1 MNKNSSIESAH
12 QAASMAASEP
22 HSKISET
29 SAAQGHKDFKKLV
42 HEEDLNA
49 CSNAKKGHREIQVVV
64 TAPEQSNSLSAFG
77 PSLISA
83 ILVVAG
89 WFVVNKAQANRERR
103 KQIREFASGLIK
115 DLSEIERAA
124 IQYHVE
130 KRDKKEESL
139 ILTRLT
145 RLEKACGIFPE
156 FLNSQRVIKA
166 VKIERLH
173 VDSNLLRQMHK
184 AITLEHFL
192 DEHTQPIDI
201 DSVQIQKIGLA
212 VSDVQDAIEAV
223 RLASLD

>member
-1 MNKNSSIESAH
+1 MNKNSFIESAPK
-12 QAASMAASEP
+12 ASSIAASEP
-22 HSKISET
+22 NSRISKT
-29 SAAQGHKDFKKLV
+29 SAIQDNKDVKKLLP
-42 HEEDLNA
+42 EEDPNS
-49 CSNAKKGHREIQVVV
+49 CSHANNCYREIQV
-64 TAPEQSNSLSAFG
+64 TLATPEKSNPIATFG

-83 ILVVAG
+83 ILVVVG

-130 KRDKKEESL
+130 PRDKKEESL

-156 FLNSQRVIKA
+156 FLNNQNIFRA
-166 VKIERLH
+166 VKVERLH
-173 VDSNLLRQMHK
+173 VDSNLLREMRK
-184 AITLEHFL
+184 AITLEHFW
-192 DEHTQPIDI
+192 DEHTQPIEV
-201 DSVQIQKIGLA
+201 DSAIVQNIGLA
-212 VSDVQDAIEAV
+212 VSELQEAIEAV